1 MNCITRRAGFVTGLF
16 VLLQAFAVVPAFAA
30 LNVTIGQN
38 FLGTAFQTNNQ
49 SGIPPDVNGAIGPQH
64 FVELLNGSFAAYDR
78 TDPTI
83 VFRESDVDF
92 WFNAGVSLASDQ
104 AITDPRIIYDPLSQR
119 WFASMVDFDANATDP
134 TVEAN
139 DFLLAFSATSDPTGD
154 WVGFRFRADTT
165 TNHAFA
171 DFPTLGVDSNAV
183 YLSGNMFK
191 GGDNNI
197 GPNLVSIPK
206 ADLLNTN
213 IGTRTYFGVL
223 DPAVYGWV
231 LQPATCFDAT
241 NSGAILSMGNIGS
254 DSDLHSNIFTF
265 RVLGSSQTNA
275 TLSTPVNIT
284 VSPYFCPDNP
294 DMGFP
299 IFNPTQPDG
308 TMLLEAND
316 PRFSAKVYNVGGVLY
331 GVHNTEFNSRI
342 AIQWYRVNAT
352 NGVLLEQGMIS
363 DPNLDLFF
371 PSIAASRAGTVVI
384 GCNGSSIN
392 TYVSSFAYVGQTVNG
407 TTTFGS
413 PLLLQ
418 SGSVSYHGIDELY
431 LSSDPVPES
440 RWGDYS
446 ATSLDPVDPTH
457 FWTIQMFPSDQDP
470 DLDFG
475 IWSTQVT
482 ELIAAQPLPQ
492 LAIAPAGTNVLIS
505 WPSSAAGF
513 QLQSNTNLVSAASW
527 MPVSQTLSTNG
538 NVISVLVPE
547 SGSQQFFRLIQ

>member
-1 MNCITRRAGFVTGLF
+1 VTGLF
-16 VLLQAFAVVPAFAA
+16 VLLQAFAIAPAFAA

-38 FLGTAFQTNNQ
+38 FLGSAFSTNNQ
-49 SGIPPDVNGAIGPQH
+49 SGIPPDVNGAMGPQY
-64 FVELLNGSFAAYDR
+64 FVELLNGNFAAYGR
-78 TDPTI
+78 SDPSI
-83 VFRESDVDF
+83 VFRETDVDF
-92 WFNAGVSLASDQ
+92 WFKAGVSLASDQ
-104 AITDPRIIYDPLSQR
+104 SITDPRIIYDPLSQR
-119 WFASMVDFDANATDP
+119 WFASMIDFDANATDP
-134 TVEAN
+134 TTEVN
-139 DFLLAFSATSDPTGD
+139 DFLIAFSATSDPTGD
-154 WVGFRFRADTT
+154 WVGFRFPADTT
-165 TNHAFA
+165 TNFAFA

-206 ADLLNTN
+206 ADLLNSN
-213 IGTRTYFGVL
+213 ISTRTYFGVL

-231 LQPATCFDAT
+231 LQAGTCFDAT
-241 NSGAILSMGNIGS
+241 SSGAILSMGNIGS

-265 RVLGSSQTNA
+265 RVLGSSHASA
-275 TLSTPVNIT
+275 TLSSPVNIT
-284 VSPYFCPDNP
+284 VSPYYCPYNS

-299 IFNPTQPDG
+299 LFNPTQPDG

-316 PRFSAKVYNVGGVLY
+316 PRLAAKVYNVGGVLY
-331 GVHNTEFNSRI
+331 GVHNTEFNNRI

-363 DPNLDLFF
+363 DPDLDLFF
-371 PSIAASRAGTVVI
+371 PSIAANRSGTVVI
-384 GCNGSSIN
+384 GCNGSSAN

-431 LSSDPVPES
+431 LSGDPVPES

-446 ATSLDPVDPTH
+446 STSLDPTDPTH
-457 FWTIQMFPSDQDP
+457 FWTIQMIPTDQDP
-470 DLDFG
+470 DLDYG
-475 IWSTQVT
+475 IWSTQIS
-482 ELIAAQPLPQ
+482 ELIAAQPLPP

-513 QLQSNTNLVSAASW
+513 QLQSNTNLVSANSW